1 MTTFNKLNNELNVIL
16 TRFNGEIFNERTEN
30 EIRTIIIKHIEERYF
45 DNRNI
50 LDHLSFGENLIKIL
64 QESDLKFSDPI
75 DELMYKIGY
84 DIKPKIITGGLNVQ
98 FGLSCQT
105 I

>member
-16 TRFNGEIFNERTEN
+16 ARFNGVIFNERTEN
-30 EIRTIIIKHIEERYF
+30 EIRTIITKHIEERYF

-84 DIKPKIITGGLNVQ
+84 DIKPKI
-98 FGLSCQT
+98 FGL
-105 I
+105 